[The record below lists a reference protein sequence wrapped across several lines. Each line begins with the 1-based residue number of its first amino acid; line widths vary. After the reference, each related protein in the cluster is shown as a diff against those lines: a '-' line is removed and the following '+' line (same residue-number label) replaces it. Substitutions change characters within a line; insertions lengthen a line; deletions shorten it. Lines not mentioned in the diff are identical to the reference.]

1 MPLLE
6 NPQTLSKSL
15 QPNKGFTLIELMV
28 VVAIVSILAVI
39 AMPAYLDYVTRSK
52 VSEAL
57 AFMAEAKTAVT
68 ETYYSTRELPTNNSL
83 AGLAPADNY
92 DQYEYL
98 SKLEIL
104 TAAADSKAGTIQAT
118 IKLPGT
124 AIDGKYLQ
132 LIPSTAESDVYL
144 VWRCATPDL
153 ANNGARVNL
162 IPPSCRG
169 L

>member
-1 MPLLE
+1 MFSPDSSQTVERSLE
-6 NPQTLSKSL
+6 SNE
-15 QPNKGFTLIELMV
+15 GFTLIELMV

-57 AFMAEAKTAVT
+57 AFVAEAKTAVT
-68 ETYYSTRELPTNNSL
+68 ESYYSTRKIPTNNSL

-92 DQYEYL
+92 NQYQYL

-104 TAAADSKAGTIQAT
+104 TATADSKPGTIQVT
-118 IKLPGT
+118 IRLPGST
-124 AIDGKYLQ
+124 IDGKYIQ
-132 LIPSTAESDVYL
+132 LIPSTVGDIYMS
-144 VWRCATPDL
+144 WICSTPDL
-153 ANNGARVNL
+153 DKNGARLNL

-169 L
+169 I